1 MRKGLHLYWVL
12 LLILFPFFFAGTLL
26 LSLALHHRVQSGVLR
41 GFDSK
46 LSSLVTLVG
55 VLLDA
60 EQHHNL
66 MPTTDPESETQ
77 EMLTSDRPDSTPAID
92 PATTPFYLRHVDIIT
107 HIRRTTGLTYL
118 YTFHMTGENRLAYVL
133 DGSEPED
140 FSPIGQEDSPP
151 DGAAALIL
159 KSEANL
165 KPIVLPVQNWEAWG
179 LFKSG
184 FGPIVL
190 QDGKAQGM
198 VGADIPVGIIIERER
213 QATLATIISVI
224 IGIVMTFL
232 VAIRA
237 SRSLVSP
244 IALIRSH
251 LIKLAGGDANTTLQ
265 PFRINE
271 FQQLSAVISE
281 LKDQQI
287 ALDKAITTGITDH
300 AGSMAADQMEAH
312 GGQTCASRIE
322 KTSHRFL
329 ASSRSGTASIGFR
342 ALSPSWS
349 AFWWIPPLA
358 PPFAGTDQP
367 DTLTA
372 SSLDLGLKLSASSI
386 LKDPSCISDVISHS
400 RPLSLFLFNS
410 ESGDLHFN
418 LSPDQN
424 GWKLLSKGD
433 PERTIEGT
441 GSMRLDPA
449 LGFALTLKPGSPA
462 NPDCITV
469 FEGFV
474 GIQLSVP

>member
-26 LSLALHHRVQSGVLR
+26 LSLALHHRVQSGVLH
-41 GFDSK
+41 GFDAK
-46 LSSLVTLVG
+46 LSNLVTLVG

-66 MPTTDPESETQ
+66 MPTTDPASDAEKIH
-77 EMLTSDRPDSTPAID
+77 TSHNGDSGPSVD

-151 DGAAALIL
+151 DGAAELIV

-165 KPIVLPVQNWEAWG
+165 EPVVLPVQNWEAWG

-198 VGADIPVGIIIERER
+198 VGADIPVDIITERER
-213 QATLATIISVI
+213 QATLATILSVI
-224 IGIVMTFL
+224 IGIILTFI

-251 LIKLAGGDANTTLQ
+251 LIRLAGGDATTTLP
-265 PFRINE
+265 PFRIHE
-271 FQQLSAVISE
+271 FQQISAVISE

-287 ALDKAITTGITDH
+287 ALDQSISSGITDH
-300 AGSMAADQMEAH
+300 SRCMAAKQLKAQ
-312 GGQTCASRIE
+312 GARTCASRIE
-322 KTSHRFL
+322 DTGNRFL
-329 ASSRSGTASIGFR
+329 AFSRSGIASLGFR
-342 ALSPSWS
+342 ALTGPWS
-349 AFWWIPPLA
+349 AFWWVPPLA
-358 PPFAGTDQP
+358 GTNQP

-372 SSLDLGLKLSASSI
+372 ASLDLSLKIIGPGILQNPSSLSGLLV
-386 LKDPSCISDVISHS
+386 DFF
-400 RPLSLFLFNS
+400 PLAVFLFNG
-410 ESGDLHFN
+410 ESGTLYFH
-418 LSPDQN
+418 LPPEPDRWTIRPM
-424 GWKLLSKGD
+424 GS

-441 GSMRLDPA
+441 GSIQIDPELGWALMLDPGSTA
-449 LGFALTLKPGSPA
+449 NTSGIPLSEEFA
-462 NPDCITV
+462 
-469 FEGFV
+469 
-474 GIQLSVP
+474 GILLSVP

>member
-26 LSLALHHRVQSGVLR
+26 LSLALHHRVQSGVLH
-41 GFDSK
+41 GFDAK
-46 LSSLVTLVG
+46 LSNLVTLVG

-60 EQHHNL
+60 EKHHNL
-66 MPTTDPESETQ
+66 MPTADPASGAEKIH
-77 EMLTSDRPDSTPAID
+77 TSHNGDSGPSVD

-151 DGAAALIL
+151 DGAAALIV

-165 KPIVLPVQNWEAWG
+165 EPVVLPVQNWEAWG

-198 VGADIPVGIIIERER
+198 VGADIPVDIITERER

-224 IGIVMTFL
+224 IGIVLTFL

-251 LIKLAGGDANTTLQ
+251 LIRLAGGDATTTLQ
-265 PFRINE
+265 SFRIHE
-271 FQQLSAVISE
+271 FQQISVVISE
-281 LKDQQI
+281 LKDQQVT
-287 ALDKAITTGITDH
+287 LDNAITSGITDH
-300 AGSMAADQMEAH
+300 ARSMAAGQMEAQD
-312 GGQTCASRIE
+312 GQTCASRIE
-322 KTSHRFL
+322 KTTPRFL

-358 PPFAGTDQP
+358 GTDQP
-367 DTLTA
+367 DTLAA
-372 SSLDLGLKLSASSI
+372 SSLDLSLKLSASII
-386 LKDPSCISDVISHS
+386 LQDPSCVSDVIFHS
-400 RPLSLFLFNS
+400 RTLSLFLFNS
-410 ESGDLHFN
+410 ESGDLHFH
-418 LSPDQN
+418 LSPEHN
-424 GWKLLSKGD
+424 GWMIAPMESPNQTLAG
-433 PERTIEGT
+433 I
-441 GSMRLDPA
+441 GSIRIDPA
-449 LGFALTLKPGSPA
+449 VGWALMLNPESTA
-462 NPDCITV
+462 NPD
-469 FEGFV
+469 
-474 GIQLSVP
+474 GIPVLDEFAGIHLSVP